1 MYVLLLAFKLQRY
14 VNLIVMFILKGG
26 VFFDENVRGILF
38 WDYLFDK
45 FKYISLM
52 LYDVGGSG
60 DCFFRLVFYQFYG
73 IVDLYF

>member
-1 MYVLLLAFKLQRY
+1 
-14 VNLIVMFILKGG
+14 MFILKGG

-38 WDYLFDK
+38 WDYLFDN

-60 DCFFRLVFYQFYG
+60 DCFFRLVFY
-73 IVDLYF
+73 